1 MAEVMKAI
9 PFTQF
14 SMEMRSGKIIDID
27 DGFTELLGYTE
38 DDFEAGFVFTLSK
51 SSHPTIPNKTS
62 PHINIFLIF
71 IRLAFKIQHLSL
83 HLHTL

>member
-38 DDFEAGFVFTLSK
+38 DDLRRELYLS
-51 SSHPTIPNKTS
+51 SSYQ
-62 PHINIFLIF
+62 
-71 IRLAFKIQHLSL
+71 ALSMRK
-83 HLHTL
+83 

>member
-38 DDFEAGFVFTLSK
+38 DDFEAGIVLS
-51 SSHPTIPNKTS
+51 SSYQ
-62 PHINIFLIF
+62 
-71 IRLAFKIQHLSL
+71 ALSMRK
-83 HLHTL
+83 

>member
-38 DDFEAGFVFTLSK
+38 DDFADLHIALINNFTER
-51 SSHPTIPNKTS
+51 NY
-62 PHINIFLIF
+62 NNG
-71 IRLAFKIQHLSL
+71 
-83 HLHTL
+83 

>member
-38 DDFEAGFVFTLSK
+38 DDFEAG
-51 SSHPTIPNKTS
+51 
-62 PHINIFLIF
+62 
-71 IRLAFKIQHLSL
+71 LAE
-83 HLHTL
+83 

>member
-27 DGFTELLGYTE
+27 DGFKELLGYNM
-38 DDFEAGFVFTLSK
+38 A
-51 SSHPTIPNKTS
+51 TIGKR
-62 PHINIFLIF
+62 INGNSESTK
-71 IRLAFKIQHLSL
+71 R
-83 HLHTL
+83 

>member
-38 DDFEAGFVFTLSK
+38 DELYLS
-51 SSHPTIPNKTS
+51 SSYQ
-62 PHINIFLIF
+62 
-71 IRLAFKIQHLSL
+71 ALSMRK
-83 HLHTL
+83 

>member
-27 DGFTELLGYTE
+27 DGFTAVSYTHL
-38 DDFEAGFVFTLSK
+38 TL
-51 SSHPTIPNKTS
+51 PTT
-62 PHINIFLIF
+62 
-71 IRLAFKIQHLSL
+71 
-83 HLHTL
+83 